1 MRRWA
6 DQRSNQELIW
16 VDLVHRSR
24 PCYIRIRLLF
34 WSFVVAFNLVGT
46 TDIIVDYYHAIQ
58 ADVAAM
64 AGQLGAAYAIPI
76 IYSLS

>member
-1 MRRWA
+1 
-6 DQRSNQELIW
+6 
-16 VDLVHRSR
+16 
-24 PCYIRIRLLF
+24 LLF
-34 WSFVVAFNLVGT
+34 WSFVVAFNLVGA